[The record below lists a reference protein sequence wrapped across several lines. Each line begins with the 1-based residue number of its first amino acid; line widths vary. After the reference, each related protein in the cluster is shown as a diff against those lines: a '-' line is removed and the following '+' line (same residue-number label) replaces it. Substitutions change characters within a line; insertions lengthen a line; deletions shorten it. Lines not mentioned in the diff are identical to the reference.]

1 MTTKTKTKA
10 LNVSRFSTAFD
21 RATVLATTA
30 GPCELVRTIAIE
42 FADLPRKDVLTIAGS
57 VGVNLGTASRQFQE
71 ARAGKY

>member
-1 MTTKTKTKA
+1 M
-10 LNVSRFSTAFD
+10 
-21 RATVLATTA
+21 LATTA
-30 GPCELVRTIAIE
+30 GPCELVRTIALE